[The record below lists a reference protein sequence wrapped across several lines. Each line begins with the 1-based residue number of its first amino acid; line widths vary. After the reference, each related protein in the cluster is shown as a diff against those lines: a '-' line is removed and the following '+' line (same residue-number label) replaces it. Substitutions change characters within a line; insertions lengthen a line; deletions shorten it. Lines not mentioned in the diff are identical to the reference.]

1 MGGNASAVLV
11 LDVEVLVVWVLMG
24 AAAVRPTGAVAT
36 VVAAIAVV
44 VTGELGLW
52 QLGTLFS

>member
-1 MGGNASAVLV
+1 MGGNASAAVEVLV
-11 LDVEVLVVWVLMG
+11 LDVEVLLVLVVWVLMG

-44 VTGELGLW
+44 VTGELGL
-52 QLGTLFS
+52 